1 MKKRPKKV
9 KVPKVK
15 KPESL
20 SMRDVIIKNL
30 RDAMGL
36 QR

>member
-9 KVPKVK
+9 KVPK
-15 KPESL
+15 PISIP
-20 SMRDVIIKNL
+20 MRDVIIRNL